1 MQVDVIASVNEAR
14 AIELAN
20 RTVIVIDVLR
30 ATSTII
36 TALAHGA
43 SGILPVETVQQAKQA
58 ARDGD
63 ITGGERNCK
72 KIPGFDAGN
81 SPFEYMG
88 ESVYGKRVVLTTS
101 NGTRAIHKAS
111 KADVILA
118 GAFLNASECAR
129 TAYQLRKDIAVLC
142 AGTQDE
148 FAFEDALCA
157 GLIVAELFRL
167 GRQEQEMRTND
178 LGSILVSAYRHHEG
192 AIPEALLACSGGMRL
207 AKLGYA
213 KDVEYCAGIDTVSVV
228 PVWVQQMMLPFAT

>member
-14 AIELAN
+14 TVELAN

-43 SGILPVETVQQAKQA
+43 SGIVPVETVQQAKQT
-58 ARDGD
+58 ARKGD

-72 KIPGFDAGN
+72 KIPGFDIGN

-101 NGTRAIHKAS
+101 NGTRAIHKAA
-111 KADVILA
+111 KADIILA

-129 TAYQLRKDIAVLC
+129 TAYQLRKDITILC

-148 FAFEDALCA
+148 FAFEDSLCA
-157 GLIVAELFRL
+157 GLIVTKLLRL
-167 GRQEQEMRTND
+167 GCQEQEICTND
-178 LGSILVSAYRHHEG
+178 LGNILVSAYRHHAG
-192 AIPEALLACSGGMRL
+192 MIAAALLSCSTGTRL

-213 KDVEYCAGIDTVSVV
+213 KDVNYCAHIDTVSVV
-228 PVWVQQMMLPFAT
+228 PVSVQQMMLPFAI